1 MSRSAFAVILFAL
14 LLVACGGGGEP
25 APTPTPTATDTPT
38 PTPTSTPVPTPTAT
52 PTVVIPSAEP
62 AGGIS
67 LPPGFTAY
75 IIASDLNLPTSVA
88 LSPGG
93 AIYVAQLNEGVLRLD
108 DSNGD
113 GILDER
119 TLFTPG
125 FGETNGIA
133 FSEDNTLYIAS
144 RGQVTTAAD
153 SAGDGVAD
161 LTSVVVDGLPNG
173 AHQANGMAFG
183 PDGKLYITNGSTCDE
198 CIQADERSATI
209 LQANPDGSELRVFA
223 SGLRNP
229 YDLAFDARGRLWATD
244 NGSDGGEFPFC
255 ASIDELNLIED
266 GNDYGWPYGT
276 ACDPFASGTPPV
288 ASLGL
293 HTGSTGIDAYDAGH
307 FPAEYR
313 GDLFLTLWGTF
324 EFESDTP
331 QGLYRARVGDS
342 GGALSVEIEEFG
354 LGFVRPI
361 DVVTDR
367 DGTLLVLDFGGAL
380 YRIVYTGP

>member
-1 MSRSAFAVILFAL
+1 MYRKVFAVIVSALF
-14 LLVACGGGGEP
+14 LVACGGGEP
-25 APTPTPTATDTPT
+25 APTPTSTPADTPT
-38 PTPTSTPVPTPTAT
+38 PVPTSTPALTPTPTVA
-52 PTVVIPSAEP
+52 IPNTEP

-75 IIASDLNLPTSVA
+75 VITSDLSLPTSVA

-93 AIYVAQLNEGVLRLD
+93 AIYVAQLNDGVLRLV

-113 GILDER
+113 GVLDQR
-119 TLFTPG
+119 TLFTAG
-125 FGETNGIA
+125 FEETNGIA
-133 FSEDNTLYIAS
+133 FSPDGVLYIAS

-153 SAGDGVAD
+153 TDGDGLAD
-161 LTSVVVDGLPNG
+161 VTSAVVVGLPSDQ
-173 AHQANGMAFG
+173 HQANGMAFG

-198 CIQADERSATI
+198 CIEADQHSAVI

-229 YDLAFDARGRLWATD
+229 YDLAFDAQGKLWASD

-276 ACDPFASGTPPV
+276 ACDPLTRGTPPV

-324 EFESDTP
+324 EFESVTP
-331 QGLYRARVGDS
+331 QGLYRARVSDG

-354 LGFVRPI
+354 FGFARPI
-361 DVVTDR
+361 DVIVDR
-367 DGTLLVLDFGGAL
+367 DGTLLVLDFRGAL
-380 YRIVYTGP
+380 YRIVYTGA

>member
-1 MSRSAFAVILFAL
+1 MKRLPLTVAALAL
-14 LLVACGGGGEP
+14 LLVACGGGEP
-25 APTPTPTATDTPT
+25 AAEPTATAADMPTPVPTSAPTPTPT
-38 PTPTSTPVPTPTAT
+38 
-52 PTVVIPSAEP
+52 PTVAVPNTEP
-62 AGGIS
+62 ASGVS

-75 IIASDLNLPTSVA
+75 VIASDLSAPTSVA
-88 LSPGG
+88 LSPDG
-93 AIYVAQLNEGVLRLD
+93 AIYVSQLNDGVLRLD

-113 GILDER
+113 GVFENLV
-119 TLFTPG
+119 LFTPG
-125 FGETNGIA
+125 FEETNGIA
-133 FSEDNTLYIAS
+133 FSPDGTLYIAS

-153 SAGDGVAD
+153 TDGDGVAD
-161 LTSVVVDGLPNG
+161 VTSAVVVGLPNG
-173 AHQANGMAFG
+173 QHQANGMAFG

-198 CIQADERSATI
+198 CIEADERSATI

-229 YDLAFDARGRLWATD
+229 YDLVFDAQGRLWASD

-276 ACDPFASGTPPV
+276 ACDPLTSGTPPV

-324 EFESDTP
+324 QFESVTP
-331 QGLYRARVGDS
+331 QGLYRAHVGDS
-342 GGALSVEIEEFG
+342 GGALGVEIEEFG
-354 LGFVRPI
+354 LGFARPI

-367 DGTLLVLDFGGAL
+367 DGTLLVLDFGTGRL
-380 YRIVYTGP
+380 YRIVYTGA